1 MAVENIAYSPNVIW
15 MINSWNVR
23 WLRLWYTNIHE
34 RREMHIKQ

>member
-15 MINSWNVR
+15 MINSWSVR
-23 WLRLWYTNIHE
+23 WLRLWYTYIYE